1 MPVPQDLNFL
11 VGWASRPPEKYNFN
25 WFPGRAWGTH
35 IQRLCLVASQRRI
48 AMIQTA
54 TKPVTFEE
62 FLDWKP
68 ENGRYELHNG
78 GIVEMSQPLGRHE
91 KVIGFSARKLTVEF
105 DRLNLPYFIPKQALV
120 KPPENESA
128 YSPDVLILNE
138 ANLASE
144 PLWQKFSTVTQG
156 GSIPLVI
163 EVVSTN
169 WQDDYLRKVG
179 EYELIGIPEYWIVDY
194 LGLGGRRFIGNPK
207 QPTISVYQL
216 VDGEYQIS
224 LFRGDDNIESAAF
237 PELKLTAQQ
246 VFQAG
251 LTADEIAANTDI
263 G

>member
-1 MPVPQDLNFL
+1 
-11 VGWASRPPEKYNFN
+11 
-25 WFPGRAWGTH
+25 
-35 IQRLCLVASQRRI
+35 
-48 AMIQTA
+48 MIQIA
-54 TKPVTFEE
+54 TKPLTFEE
-62 FLDWKP
+62 FAEGKP
-68 ENGRYELHNG
+68 ENARYELHNG
-78 GIVEMSQPLGRHE
+78 GIVEISQPLGRHE

-144 PLWQKFSTVTQG
+144 PLWQKFSTVTLG
-156 GSIPLVI
+156 PSIPLVV

-179 EYELIGIPEYWIVDY
+179 EYELIGLPEYWIVDY

-251 LTADEIAANTDI
+251 LTADEIAGNTDI